1 MSTVN
6 IHFQKEFSPEIQKI
20 KNHREFNKYRLLLE
34 RMDEIIRIS
43 GIDLEFAGRFVE
55 FIEEKYSVRLS
66 AKSRAKKIEYA
77 VKGLRCN
84 ILHGYTRLS
93 FEKLSCRIAES
104 PLLQWFIG
112 ASRIDGEISVPC
124 RSQLHK
130 YSQMLT
136 PEEIEMFVQK
146 ALDCLVSSGEA
157 LGLEKNIDCGEIYV
171 DACALEA
178 KIHFPVDWVLLRDAV
193 RTLIKSI
200 LTIRRHGLIHRMSTP
215 EDFLSAINRECMSMS
230 SARKNKDANKKRKLI
245 FRRMKKIELTV
256 REHGRRYFQLL
267 KEKWME
273 TDLGEDEAEVILHRM
288 ENVLEKIPEAVR
300 QAHKRI
306 IRGEQTENA
315 RKILSLYDE
324 HVNVIV
330 RGKDRC
336 EVEFGNSLFLAE
348 QKCGFVVD
356 WKLYQDSAP
365 GDTRKLEECLDR
377 LAGRKID
384 VTGIAGDRGFDSAST
399 SKRLARPGNEI
410 YNAICPKDKTELARR
425 QEDPRFRKMQK
436 RRAQTEA
443 RISIVRNGFI
453 GNPGAG
459 RSFGQRRMDTA
470 WAIFTH
476 NVWVVARMPEKEE
489 QELLKTG

>member
-1 MSTVN
+1 MSAVN
-6 IHFQKEFSPEIQKI
+6 VHFQREFSPEIQKI
-20 KNHREFNKYRLLLE
+20 KNHKEFSMYCRMLE
-34 RMDEIIRIS
+34 RIDEIIRIT
-43 GIDLEFAGRFVE
+43 GLDLEFAGRFVE

-66 AKSRAKKIEYA
+66 AKSRRKKIEYA
-77 VKGLRCN
+77 VKGLRCK

-93 FEKLSCRIAES
+93 FEKLSYRIAES

-112 ASRIDGEISVPC
+112 VSRIDGEISVPC

-130 YSQMLT
+130 YSQMLS
-136 PEEIEMFVQK
+136 PDEIERFVQK
-146 ALDCLVSSGEA
+146 ALDCLVSSGEV
-157 LGLEKNIDCGEIYV
+157 LGLEESIDCDEIYV

-178 KIHFPVDWVLLRDAV
+178 NIHFPVDWVLLRDAV

-200 LTIRRHGLIHRMSTP
+200 LTIRRHGLVHRMSTP

-230 SARKNKDANKKRKLI
+230 SARKNKDANKKRKRI

-267 KEKWME
+267 RDKWME
-273 TDLGEDEAEVILHRM
+273 TDLGEDEAGVILRRM

-306 IRGEQTENA
+306 IRSGQIENGK
-315 RKILSLYDE
+315 KILSLYDE

-348 QKCGFVVD
+348 QKHGFIVD

-377 LAGRKID
+377 LAGRKMD

-436 RRAQTEA
+436 RRGQTEA

-453 GNPGAG
+453 GNPGTG
-459 RSFGQRRMDTA
+459 RSFAQRRMDTA

-476 NVWVVARMPEKEE
+476 NVWGVARMPEKEE

>member
-1 MSTVN
+1 MSAVN
-6 IHFQKEFSPEIQKI
+6 IHFQREFSPEIQKI
-20 KNHREFNKYRLLLE
+20 KNHKEFNKYRLLLE

-43 GIDLEFAGRFVE
+43 GIDLEFAGRLVE

-84 ILHGYTRLS
+84 ILRGYTRLS
-93 FEKLSCRIAES
+93 FEELSCRIAES

-124 RSQLHK
+124 KSQLHK
-130 YSQMLT
+130 FSQMLS
-136 PEEIEMFVQK
+136 PEEIEHFVRK
-146 ALDCLVSSGEA
+146 ALDHLAANGKI
-157 LGLEKNIDCGEIYV
+157 LGLENDIDCGEIYV

-178 KIHFPVDWVLLRDAV
+178 NIHFPVDWVLLRDAV

-200 LTIRRHGLIHRMSTP
+200 LTIRRHGLVHRMSTP

-230 SARKNKDANKKRKLI
+230 SARKNKDANKKRKRI

-267 KEKWME
+267 KDKWME
-273 TDLGEDEAEVILHRM
+273 TDLGEDEAGVILQRM
-288 ENVLEKIPEAVR
+288 ENVLSKIPEAVR

-306 IRGEQTENA
+306 IRGEQIENGK
-315 RKILSLYDE
+315 KILSLYDE
-324 HVNVIV
+324 YVNVIA

-348 QKCGFVVD
+348 QKHGFVVD

-365 GDTRKLEECLDR
+365 GDTKKLEECLDR
-377 LAGRKID
+377 LAVRNIN
-384 VTGIAGDRGFDSAST
+384 VTGIAGDRGFNSASI

-410 YNAICPKDKTELARR
+410 YNAICPKDKAELARR

-443 RISIVRNGFI
+443 RISIVKNGFI
-453 GNPGAG
+453 GNPGTG
-459 RSFGQRRMDTA
+459 RSFAQRRMDTA